1 MLLHFL
7 VTPYEV
13 EKYVELNERKP
24 EAKIMMQSGSSDDYV
39 QIHDIEILN
48 LFHQKLQLINAKPL
62 IKNKLKDLLGELKK
76 FKIQT
81 ILKHGDKN
89 EKEFY

>member
-24 EAKIMMQSGSSDDYV
+24 EAKIMMKSGSSDDCV
-39 QIHDIEILN
+39 HIHDIKILN

>member
-81 ILKHGDKN
+81 ILKHGDKS

>member
-48 LFHQKLQLINAKPL
+48 FFHQKLQLINAKPL

>member
-81 ILKHGDKN
+81 ILKHGDK
-89 EKEFY
+89 K